1 MMYSDPY
8 RLYRRRFREYLWPH
22 RCVSV
27 AVKRRVAGIVM
38 VMTVEDHVRVVVVEL
53 PPEGPHVAL
62 VDVVRADGE
71 DRPVPHGERAGSG
84 VGTQVLV
91 KPGDYGSLIASV
103 VAGSA
108 LAVKHDYVPAS
119 RIVAVIAVTA
129 AAATWLERGRPIAEE
144 AIVTGCA
151 ALVIIVVAG
160 RRPGAVNVRLR
171 LT

>member
-1 MMYSDPY
+1 MLPSSTLCGPMVRTGRCQMASVQAAG
-8 RLYRRRFREYLWPH
+8 LARRFWSSQETMAASSP
-22 RCVSV
+22 
-27 AVKRRVAGIVM
+27 
-38 VMTVEDHVRVVVVEL
+38 
-53 PPEGPHVAL
+53 
-62 VDVVRADGE
+62 
-71 DRPVPHGERAGSG
+71 
-84 VGTQVLV
+84 
-91 KPGDYGSLIASV
+91 SV

-129 AAATWLERGRPIAEE
+129 AAATWLERGLPIAER